1 MSIEGIASEGEN
13 KSFQHIIR
21 CKVRVFGT
29 WMSYGEHRPW
39 SGRTRKQCLFV
50 LGEQRWGSFG
60 GISSQT
66 GFRCHWRVGL
76 LR

>member
-29 WMSYGEHRPW
+29 WMSYGEHKPW
-39 SGRTRKQCLFV
+39 SGRTRKQCLFFQESRDGV
-50 LGEQRWGSFG
+50 PLVEFQVRLGLDV
-60 GISSQT
+60 T
-66 GFRCHWRVGL
+66 GVWDC
-76 LR
+76 